1 MIRVT
6 ASELCVLVALAVM
19 SCTLQ
24 APTSTPLPAP
34 PTHTYTDTASE
45 EGESVGNGEE
55 EGVVDGEE
63 GSVGNGEEGEEGS
76 SCPGFQAGTAR
87 ERVMDGCTSGT
98 KLGAVDHQMAFGLDG
113 PNWSSCALPSLPL
126 AK

>member
-1 MIRVT
+1 MIRIT

-24 APTSTPLPAP
+24 APTTTPLPAP

-55 EGVVDGEE
+55 VGVVDG
-63 GSVGNGEEGEEGS
+63 VEGS
-76 SCPGFQAGTAR
+76 SCPGYQAGTAI

-98 KLGAVDHQMAFGLDG
+98 KLGAVDHQMAFGFDG
-113 PNWSSCALPSLPL
+113 PDWSSCALPSLPL

>member
-6 ASELCVLVALAVM
+6 ASELCVLVVLAMM

-55 EGVVDGEE
+55 EG
-63 GSVGNGEEGEEGS
+63 EEGS
-76 SCPGFQAGTAR
+76 SCPGYQAGTAR

-98 KLGAVDHQMAFGLDG
+98 KLGAVDHQMAFGFDG